1 MPYMAA
7 LYNKRCLW
15 HNYKQKEENALATMI
30 ERIAA
35 AEEQAAAEYIIGKAG
50 QA

>member
-15 HNYKQKEENALATMI
+15 HNYKQKEETAMATMI

-35 AEEQAAAEYIIGKAG
+35 VEVRAAEIK
-50 QA
+50 